1 MPLVRELGRVGN
13 SEATF
18 RLRFDSD
25 GRVSGSYTQGGET
38 YRLEGRNSSERL
50 QLDE

>member
-1 MPLVRELGRVGN
+1 VVK
-13 SEATF
+13 
-18 RLRFDSD
+18 FDSD